1 MSYVITGSPGT
12 GKHTVGK
19 MLAEKLRLEIAD
31 INLLAAKSG
40 LCKEIDGV
48 IEVDTKDLSKVM
60 ENASGVIIGHL
71 APYVIKQAETVIVLR
86 KNPYELE
93 KIYSQRNYSKEKTL
107 ENIQAEINNFV
118 SNLDKRSL
126 VSTSIT
132 PSISLH
138 SPDFAA
144 SKLMSAISSL
154 SFSASILP
162 TVCFP
167 VPGLPVITYDIT

>member
-48 IEVDTKDLSKVM
+48 IEVDTKDLSKIM

-107 ENIQAEINNFV
+107 ENIQAEILGIIAYDALQTFPDLIQIDTTNHSPKEVISLIEN
-118 SNLDKRSL
+118 RSDHTIDWLQL
-126 VSTSIT
+126 VSEKGDLEKFF
-132 PSISLH
+132 PNE
-138 SPDFAA
+138 
-144 SKLMSAISSL
+144 SS
-154 SFSASILP
+154 
-162 TVCFP
+162 
-167 VPGLPVITYDIT
+167 

>member
-60 ENASGVIIGHL
+60 ENASGVIISL
-71 APYVIKQAETVIVLR
+71 P
-86 KNPYELE
+86 
-93 KIYSQRNYSKEKTL
+93 YSQ
-107 ENIQAEINNFV
+107 AF
-118 SNLDKRSL
+118 
-126 VSTSIT
+126 
-132 PSISLH
+132 
-138 SPDFAA
+138 DF
-144 SKLMSAISSL
+144 
-154 SFSASILP
+154 
-162 TVCFP
+162 
-167 VPGLPVITYDIT
+167 